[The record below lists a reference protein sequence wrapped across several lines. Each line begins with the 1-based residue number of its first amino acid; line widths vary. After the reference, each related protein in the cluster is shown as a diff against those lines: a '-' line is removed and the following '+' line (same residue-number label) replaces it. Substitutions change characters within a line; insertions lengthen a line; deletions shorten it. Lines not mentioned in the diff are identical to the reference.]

1 MPLFAA
7 NLSMLWPELGP
18 YDRFAA
24 ASAAGFAY
32 VEMLF
37 PHELDADRL
46 EGTLDRYD
54 LKMVSFDPA
63 PGDWAAGER
72 GLLTLPGR
80 EMEFLHGVREAIK
93 LAGKIG
99 TTRLNTLVGIPPA
112 GVSHEVARATAV
124 ANLTMAAPLAAEAGV
139 TLLVEGINT
148 IDIPGYWAGSVAAAV
163 ALVEAV
169 GHPNVCL
176 QLDQYHAGMA
186 GEDAIECLHAHLPLV
201 AHVQIADVPGRHEP
215 GTGTQPI
222 EQFLDDLDRVGYDG
236 YVGLEYRPL
245 VDTATSLRWLK
256 AYRAQ
261 RA

>member
-7 NLSMLWPELGP
+7 NLSMLWQELDP

-24 ASAAGFAY
+24 ASAAGFTH

-46 EGTLDRYD
+46 EGTLNRLD
-54 LKMVSFDPA
+54 LEMVSFDPW
-63 PGDWAAGER
+63 PGNWADGER

-93 LAGKIG
+93 LAGRIG

-112 GVSHEVARATAV
+112 GVSNAQARETAI
-124 ANLTMAAPLAAEAGV
+124 ANLTMAAPLASDAGV
-139 TLLVEGINT
+139 TLLVEGINNV
-148 IDIPGYWAGSVAAAV
+148 DFPGYWAGTVAAAV

-169 GHPNVCL
+169 DHPNVRL

-215 GTGTQPI
+215 GTGSQPI
-222 EQFLDDLDRVGYDG
+222 EQFLDDLDRVGYEG

-245 VDTATSLRWLK
+245 TDTLTSLRWLK
-256 AYRAQ
+256 AYRGQ

>member
-1 MPLFAA
+1 MPVFAA
-7 NLSMLWPELGP
+7 NLSMLWQELGP

-24 ASAAGFAY
+24 ASAAGFRY

-46 EGTLDRYD
+46 EGTLNRFD
-54 LKMVSFDPA
+54 LEMVSFDPA
-63 PGDWAAGER
+63 PGNWSAGER

-93 LAGKIG
+93 LAGRLG
-99 TTRLNTLVGIPPA
+99 TTRLNTLVGIPPPS
-112 GVSHEVARATAV
+112 VSSAHARETAI
-124 ANLTMAAPLAAEAGV
+124 ANLKMAAPLAREAGV
-139 TLLVEGINT
+139 TLLVEAINT
-148 IDIPGYWAGSVAAAV
+148 IDIPGYWAGTVVAAV
-163 ALVEAV
+163 GLVEAV
-169 GHPNVCL
+169 NDPNVRL

-215 GTGTQPI
+215 GTGSQPI
-222 EQFLDDLDRVGYDG
+222 EEFLDDLDRVGYEG

-245 VDTATSLRWLK
+245 ADTASSLQWLR
-256 AYRAQ
+256 AYRAGMK
-261 RA
+261 